1 MGGRNKGD
9 TWKNSDVRNILTPLL
24 KFIEKTRI
32 AVVGITHFNKSNN
45 ANVLNRVID
54 SMALP
59 AISRTTLLTA
69 IDKDDD
75 GKPNPDRRL
84 LLKGKKN
91 IGRPMSGLGYK
102 INERVID
109 NSNGGTIGAP

>member
-1 MGGRNKGD
+1 MR
-9 TWKNSDVRNILTPLL
+9 ILD
-24 KFIEKTRI
+24 I

-45 ANVLNRVID
+45 ANMLNRVID

-75 GKPNPDRRL
+75 GNARFRSST

-91 IGRPMSGLGYK
+91 IGRPMSGLVYK
-102 INERVID
+102 INERLID
-109 NSNGGTIGAP
+109 NGKGGTMGAPYVE